1 MGNDIHYIIVF
12 TAFFM
17 LLGLVVPL
25 INSEFDTDYSGNT
38 YTEDESGDLSESS
51 ALFVILNIFTIPFW
65 TFGFPTWVNL
75 WILLPIRIP
84 FIFLIARNI
93 RGSGG

>member
-1 MGNDIHYIIVF
+1 MGNDVHYIIIF
-12 TAFFM
+12 TFFF
-17 LLGLVVPL
+17 LTLGLIVPL
-25 INSEFDTDYSGNT
+25 VNSEFDTEYDSHTYS
-38 YTEDESGDLSESS
+38 EDDGGDLSESS
-51 ALFVILNIFTIPFW
+51 ALTIILNIFGIPFW
-65 TFGFPTWVNL
+65 TFGFPAWVNL